1 MGGDALLQN
10 FLAKW
15 QTDPLVMD
23 KWLSLQAACPL
34 PGTLARVRALL
45 RHPVF
50 DLKNPNKVRAL
61 VASFCALNQRQFH
74 ARDGAGYEFLKA
86 MVAKID
92 RFNPQIA
99 TRMAAPFTQWRR
111 YDADR
116 QQGMRA
122 QLEELLQ
129 AEDISDDLKELLEKS
144 LWEG

>member
-1 MGGDALLQN
+1 MKRISKSIR
-10 FLAKW
+10 LAWLGKLM
-15 QTDPLVMD
+15 PLGIGAV
-23 KWLSLQAACPL
+23 L
-34 PGTLARVRALL
+34 GY
-45 RHPVF
+45 
-50 DLKNPNKVRAL
+50 
-61 VASFCALNQRQFH
+61 
-74 ARDGAGYEFLKA
+74 GAGYEFLKA

-129 AEDISDDLKELLEKS
+129 AADISDDLKELLEKS
-144 LWEG
+144 L